1 MELSRLD
8 SNALGAP
15 SRSGSRKS
23 FKSVLVSLFVPEGQL
38 VTSHSAGISSVTQGV
53 SRPWKFLVNG
63 CSAREVED
71 YDRLNAQTP
80 VGMGLSK
87 QGWGY
92 MLQWFNDGTMV
103 KAGFTTAGLPGV
115 LAAFARH
122 NGHRLVVVKAWEA
135 TKEDYELIAD
145 RLKPFVGSNGWMKV
159 TPGLQRLV
167 REDLP
172 CDSLKAKSQ
181 FKRKCGEQV
190 VWMSWLHPSQ
200 EFIPMSLS
208 SPSKVQRK
216 GAQSLIRSSGF

>member
-1 MELSRLD
+1 MGRI
-8 SNALGAP
+8 ALGALA
-15 SRSGSRKS
+15 RSGSEKS
-23 FKSVLVSLFVPEGQL
+23 FKSLLVSLFVPGGQL
-38 VTSHSAGISSVTQGV
+38 VTLHSAGISSVTRGV
-53 SRPWKFLVNG
+53 SRLWKFLVNG
-63 CSAREVED
+63 CSAREVKV
-71 YDRLNAQTP
+71 YDRLNAETP

-135 TKEDYELIAD
+135 TKEDYALIAD

-159 TPGLQRLV
+159 TPGLQRIV

-181 FKRKCGEQV
+181 FKRQCGEQI

-200 EFIPMSLS
+200 EFIPMPLS
-208 SPSKVQRK
+208 SPAKERQRK
-216 GAQSLIRSSGF
+216 GAQSIVRSSGF

>member
-1 MELSRLD
+1 MK
-8 SNALGAP
+8 G
-15 SRSGSRKS
+15 
-23 FKSVLVSLFVPEGQL
+23 
-38 VTSHSAGISSVTQGV
+38 
-53 SRPWKFLVNG
+53 
-63 CSAREVED
+63 
-71 YDRLNAQTP
+71 YDRLNAETP

-122 NGHRLVVVKAWEA
+122 NGHRLVVVKALEA

-159 TPGLQRLV
+159 TPGLQRIV

-200 EFIPMSLS
+200 EFIPMPLS
-208 SPSKVQRK
+208 SPTKERQHK
-216 GAQSLIRSSGF
+216 GARSIVRSSGF